1 MWSFSLYVNLRVR
14 FDVAYITCQHGAI
27 REGQQRSEK
36 GKQGMR
42 PENEQEFISLNEL
55 QEILGIGRTKAYDL
69 VTSGDLPAV
78 RIGRSIRISKQD
90 LTDWLERQRYQ
101 SVPH

>member
-1 MWSFSLYVNLRVR
+1 
-14 FDVAYITCQHGAI
+14 
-27 REGQQRSEK
+27 
-36 GKQGMR
+36 MR
-42 PENEQEFISLNEL
+42 PDNEQEFISLNEL

>member
-1 MWSFSLYVNLRVR
+1 
-14 FDVAYITCQHGAI
+14 
-27 REGQQRSEK
+27 
-36 GKQGMR
+36 MR
-42 PENEQEFISLNEL
+42 QENEQEFISLNEL
-55 QEILGIGRTKAYDL
+55 QEMLSIGRTKAYDL

>member
-1 MWSFSLYVNLRVR
+1 MRHSQERV
-14 FDVAYITCQHGAI
+14 
-27 REGQQRSEK
+27 EK
-36 GKQGMR
+36 GEYGMR
-42 PENEQEFISLNEL
+42 QENEQEFISLNEL
-55 QEILGIGRTKAYDL
+55 QEILSIGRTKAYDL
-69 VTSGDLPAV
+69 VTSGDLAAV

>member
-1 MWSFSLYVNLRVR
+1 
-14 FDVAYITCQHGAI
+14 
-27 REGQQRSEK
+27 
-36 GKQGMR
+36 MR
-42 PENEQEFISLNEL
+42 PDNEQEFISLNEL
-55 QEILGIGRTKAYDL
+55 QEILAIGRTKAYDL

-101 SVPH
+101 NVPH

>member
-1 MWSFSLYVNLRVR
+1 
-14 FDVAYITCQHGAI
+14 
-27 REGQQRSEK
+27 
-36 GKQGMR
+36 MR

-55 QEILGIGRTKAYDL
+55 QEILSIGRTKAYDL

-78 RIGRSIRISKQD
+78 RVGRSIRISKQD

-101 SVPH
+101 NVPH

>member
-1 MWSFSLYVNLRVR
+1 MQDRQAHV
-14 FDVAYITCQHGAI
+14 
-27 REGQQRSEK
+27 EK
-36 GKQGMR
+36 GKEGMR
-42 PENEQEFISLNEL
+42 QENEQAFISLNEL

-78 RIGRSIRISKQD
+78 RIGRVIRIDKQD

-101 SVPH
+101 NVPD

>member
-1 MWSFSLYVNLRVR
+1 
-14 FDVAYITCQHGAI
+14 
-27 REGQQRSEK
+27 
-36 GKQGMR
+36 MR
-42 PENEQEFISLNEL
+42 PDNEQEYISLNEL
-55 QEILGIGRTKAYDL
+55 QEILAIGRTKAYDL